1 MINNLKITVTLMMV
15 VTIKAALVVFV
26 IFNIALMFNH
36 HLIGQQLQM
45 TIIKYLVKYC

>member
-1 MINNLKITVTLMMV
+1 MMI
-15 VTIKAALVVFV
+15 TIKTALVMFV
-26 IFNIALMFNH
+26 IFNIVLMFNH